1 MRTKLNQD
9 IGQVLE
15 SELYSDV
22 MLISD
27 YNTYIDW

>member
-9 IGQVLE
+9 LVQVLE
-15 SELYSDV
+15 SELFSDV

-27 YNTYIDW
+27 YNSYIDW